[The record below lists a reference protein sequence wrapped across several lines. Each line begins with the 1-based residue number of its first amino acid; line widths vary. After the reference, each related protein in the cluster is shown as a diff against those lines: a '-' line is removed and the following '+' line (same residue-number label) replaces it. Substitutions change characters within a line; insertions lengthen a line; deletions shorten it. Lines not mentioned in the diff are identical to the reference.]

1 VTESAVGDT
10 DAKEGLPPSGCDIH
24 GATSNVRLTS
34 ILLKTPCCDASTGIW
49 GAVTEAKLGLSA
61 LCAKIGAGRGM
72 IFATFR
78 RFWAVTGQ

>member
-10 DAKEGLPPSGCDIH
+10 DAKEGPPPSGCDIH

-61 LCAKIGAGRGM
+61 LCGED
-72 IFATFR
+72 R
-78 RFWAVTGQ
+78 RRKRDDLRHFPEVLGGDGQ